1 MWCSYPEKMSSLLW
15 LCLPS
20 ALWPVLSRI
29 DRCVHKIHNILF
41 HKRWTVTHT
50 KASRLHIALY
60 TAEECN
66 LHSCRVHLKF
76 MSIHLQSSTKGHE
89 YKIFH
94 HTSPLSSFNEDLMPE
109 RQTFRASDTIKWTLQ
124 KCKLHSST
132 STFQIK
138 LHSIWVCTR
147 GRFGT
152 GSC

>member
-1 MWCSYPEKMSSLLW
+1 MRKPARKPSARLVKLSSKQQKLYRLLLDTTMCDHNTFGMFCK

-109 RQTFRASDTIKWTLQ
+109 RQTFRASDTIK
-124 KCKLHSST
+124 
-132 STFQIK
+132 
-138 LHSIWVCTR
+138 
-147 GRFGT
+147 
-152 GSC
+152 